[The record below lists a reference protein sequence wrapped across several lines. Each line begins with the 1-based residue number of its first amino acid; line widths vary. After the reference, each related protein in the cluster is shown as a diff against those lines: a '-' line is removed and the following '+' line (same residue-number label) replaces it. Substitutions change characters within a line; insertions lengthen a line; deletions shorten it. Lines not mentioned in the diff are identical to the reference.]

1 MWQKISWTDGRTDR
15 GKTVYPPPVE
25 RGYNNT
31 EVYFA
36 PLFVL
41 RVHNSRIKSLKLNQP
56 QVNRTCFFIYY
67 FFNFNKSELAKHP
80 PMPRLLCK
88 FKYWNYSVITSVRSV
103 KKAYHISDFSL
114 TVTIQKPKIHHI
126 WSTKR
131 GITLV
136 KLSKIVIIKLELD
149 CYKIHLHTTS
159 SFNLTFHSQVIRKLK
174 VLQIYS
180 TKRGIT
186 LIRIVEKSSL
196 SNST

>member
-114 TVTIQKPKIHHI
+114 TSYNPE
-126 WSTKR
+126 TKNSSYLKYKK
-131 GITLV
+131 GHN
-136 KLSKIVIIKLELD
+136 SGKIVENRHYQTWTRLL
-149 CYKIHLHTTS
+149 
-159 SFNLTFHSQVIRKLK
+159 
-174 VLQIYS
+174 
-180 TKRGIT
+180 
-186 LIRIVEKSSL
+186 
-196 SNST
+196 